1 MSHLTYN
8 QSKLTNDV
16 DKLVKNVLFKNLR
29 GKRFQ
34 GQLNELYR
42 PFMFMYYSQDALTY
56 SQDSVNYSQ
65 AINAFMNSTITL
77 IGASYPCDVIW
88 DYERSQKIITK
99 LLEYKDSIMREL
111 YDWRYQESQNQKVL
125 ECYFKNLIENK
136 SRVLV
141 IFIELK
147 YLKNQRYNLTI
158 HDFYNHMKKLRKL
171 ISKKN
176 ACFKHLTGYA
186 WALEQ
191 GYKYGGFHCHLVL
204 TYDNSK
210 RYSDWH
216 IAKTIGEKWQE
227 VTEGIGTYHSSHDTK
242 TKYSFEKDG
251 KLGVGRIHRDSPQE
265 VENAFTVARYL
276 TKSDKYDQKLKV
288 WLPKMQTFGHGEF
301 KEK

>member
-34 GQLNELYR
+34 DQLNELYR
-42 PFMFMYYSQDALTY
+42 PFMFMHYSQDALTY

-125 ECYFKNLIENK
+125 ECYFKNLIDI
-136 SRVLV
+136 L
-141 IFIELK
+141 F
-147 YLKNQRYNLTI
+147 
-158 HDFYNHMKKLRKL
+158 F
-171 ISKKN
+171 
-176 ACFKHLTGYA
+176 
-186 WALEQ
+186 
-191 GYKYGGFHCHLVL
+191 
-204 TYDNSK
+204 
-210 RYSDWH
+210 
-216 IAKTIGEKWQE
+216 
-227 VTEGIGTYHSSHDTK
+227 
-242 TKYSFEKDG
+242 
-251 KLGVGRIHRDSPQE
+251 
-265 VENAFTVARYL
+265 
-276 TKSDKYDQKLKV
+276 
-288 WLPKMQTFGHGEF
+288 
-301 KEK
+301 